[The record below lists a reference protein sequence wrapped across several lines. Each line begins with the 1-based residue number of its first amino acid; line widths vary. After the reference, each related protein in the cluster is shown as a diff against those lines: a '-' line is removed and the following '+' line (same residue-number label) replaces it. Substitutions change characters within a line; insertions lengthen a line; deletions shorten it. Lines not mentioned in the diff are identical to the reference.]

1 MKKKIKNTIIASLIL
16 IVFSGCNDF
25 LDVEPGSKFDG
36 KYVFGDKEEINRALN
51 GVYAQLLSNDLYG
64 NAYLNAFSLNSDVD
78 MSMSTNEIGTTNSY
92 RRFDCNSTGKD
103 INSIWTAAYKGV
115 EYANKFIFGLESSE
129 LFDINDK
136 DLMQQ
141 LGEVK
146 VMRAMFYHDLIVLFG
161 DVPFTLIPTYESE
174 EFIMPVVDREEI
186 HKALIEDLKSIA
198 PHMQFS
204 QDLSDGVERV
214 SKEFCW
220 SMIARMALTCGGY
233 SLHPDKTNAS
243 SYGTMQRP
251 TNYRDYY
258 EITRQYCD
266 SVISSGTHTLNKP
279 FREVFIDQCNYIVNN
294 GDDPIFE
301 IPFTKNTNGS
311 IGHIHGPKGENYEGL
326 TVGKNIWGKSG
337 GGARFSAFY
346 RFSFDEEDL
355 RRDFVN
361 GMWYYQY
368 NGTPIILRDYTV
380 HNNKWSKFWQ
390 TSGNSMGAD
399 SDGST
404 GINYPYMRYADVL
417 LMYAEAVNELE
428 DGVNGTNGAQAIE
441 AFRQVR
447 SRAFNNVEKID
458 SYISSVSGS
467 KEDFLNAILNER
479 KWEFGGE
486 NMRWKDLVRNNK
498 YSEVIYYS
506 FLRYYC
512 VGEAAG
518 GTSDYMELVEE
529 YDGMPNYLE
538 NLPYNLFY
546 RISDNPNDINIY
558 PNRSMDILDIY
569 NPYQSVISAPSGE
582 NWQTSDF
589 YSWWNDSEGSPTD
602 QCLFS
607 FYGFIRGDRRGNILQ
622 VDGSG
627 KVSTSTG
634 ALNLPVVRYILPYP
648 NAAIQRSAGEYK
660 NYYGYVN

>member
-1 MKKKIKNTIIASLIL
+1 M
-16 IVFSGCNDF
+16 D
-25 LDVEPGSKFDG
+25 
-36 KYVFGDKEEINRALN
+36 
-51 GVYAQLLSNDLYG
+51 
-64 NAYLNAFSLNSDVD
+64 
-78 MSMSTNEIGTTNSY
+78 
-92 RRFDCNSTGKD
+92 
-103 INSIWTAAYKGV
+103 
-115 EYANKFIFGLESSE
+115 
-129 LFDINDK
+129 
-136 DLMQQ
+136 
-141 LGEVK
+141 
-146 VMRAMFYHDLIVLFG
+146 
-161 DVPFTLIPTYESE
+161 
-174 EFIMPVVDREEI
+174 
-186 HKALIEDLKSIA
+186 
-198 PHMQFS
+198 
-204 QDLSDGVERV
+204 
-214 SKEFCW
+214 
-220 SMIARMALTCGGY
+220 
-233 SLHPDKTNAS
+233 
-243 SYGTMQRP
+243 
-251 TNYRDYY
+251 
-258 EITRQYCD
+258 
-266 SVISSGTHTLNKP
+266 
-279 FREVFIDQCNYIVNN
+279 
-294 GDDPIFE
+294 
-301 IPFTKNTNGS
+301 
-311 IGHIHGPKGENYEGL
+311 
-326 TVGKNIWGKSG
+326 
-337 GGARFSAFY
+337 
-346 RFSFDEEDL
+346 
-355 RRDFVN
+355 
-361 GMWYYQY
+361 
-368 NGTPIILRDYTV
+368 
-380 HNNKWSKFWQ
+380 
-390 TSGNSMGAD
+390 
-399 SDGST
+399 
-404 GINYPYMRYADVL
+404 
-417 LMYAEAVNELE
+417 
-428 DGVNGTNGAQAIE
+428 
-441 AFRQVR
+441 
-447 SRAFNNVEKID
+447 
-458 SYISSVSGS
+458 
-467 KEDFLNAILNER
+467 ER